1 VADLS
6 VRVQSTA
13 RGAVCCV
20 SQVCLEFFEEVLGT
34 YLRKAE
40 FDVASPLT
48 IKSPTRSFGAHRG
61 ARVNL

>member
-6 VRVQSTA
+6 VGVQSTA

-20 SQVCLEFFEEVLGT
+20 SQVRLEFFEEVLGT

-40 FDVASPLT
+40 FDVTSPLA
-48 IKSPTRSFGAHRG
+48 IKSPARSVTNRIGI
-61 ARVNL
+61 N